1 MKRSAGVDTGDDAAS
16 DDEAESGT
24 ANSVHNNNVFGTNG
38 LNDVNTVRHWE
49 LAEWQFSNEGDARQR
64 ARGGNIKENLIAKLL
79 GDDYS
84 RDVVELGTMNP
95 AIFSLVKRLCT
106 SGSRHRAERSADGNE
121 NSSHGFGIS
130 MLMCMMQRLHTHHTI
145 HFLTAC
151 LSLLAVRNNLDKMF
165 WGVLSSL
172 GLLFS
177 YTFSQELAQDFGERV
192 RERPRTDGMTSII
205 VAAADNKAY
214 SIRTSVEHADPIRQ
228 TEFLQT
234 TNWLTSV
241 INKELGIREINSS
254 SNAAPVNHPFA
265 MRLPSD
271 YLQKH
276 RMFRT
281 CSEHRRLP
289 VRGRVERSRD
299 LEPS

>member
-1 MKRSAGVDTGDDAAS
+1 MPNERVSKRSASDDTAS
-16 DDEAESGT
+16 DDEAD
-24 ANSVHNNNVFGTNG
+24 NSVHGTNMFGTNVV
-38 LNDVNTVRHWE
+38 NDVSEVRDWE
-49 LAEWQFSNEGDARQR
+49 LPDWQLKDGGPARHR
-64 ARGGNIKENLIAKLL
+64 ARGVEIRDALLEKLL

-84 RDVVELGTMNP
+84 REVMELRRMNP
-95 AIFSLVKRLCT
+95 AIFSTIKRFCT
-106 SGSRHRAERSADGNE
+106 SRSRLRAERSEEGDE
-121 NSSHGFGIS
+121 DSSHGFS
-130 MLMCMMQRLHTHHTI
+130 VSVLMVMMQRLHTRHTI

-177 YTFSQELAQDFGERV
+177 YTYSQQLAEDFGEHV
-192 RERPRTDGMTSII
+192 RAMRGTAGMSSII

-214 SIRTSVEHADPIRQ
+214 SIRTAVQHADPHRQ

-234 TNWLTSV
+234 TNWLTAA
-241 INKELGIREINSS
+241 IPNDLGIMEIRSS
-254 SNAAPVNHPFA
+254 STPAPVYQTFA

-271 YLQKH
+271 YLHNH
-276 RMFRT
+276 RMFRTLFRT

-289 VRGRVERSRD
+289 VPGRVE
-299 LEPS
+299 